1 MSQAPSRPPRPPV
14 DDTDIKVRNRR
25 MLLVGA
31 VMAALAFVVAAGYW
45 YTHQPGKAPAPPTT
59 LSITNVGGT
68 LVVGPAKARHHLVI
82 KEAFDCGRCATF
94 ERSVQAFLRADAA
107 AGLVQ
112 IRYVIPAGN
121 DTSYDAA
128 LATSASRALSVH
140 DRLFTQGS
148 VTASSGTLEVV
159 LDGARLTQADPLDLA
174 NALESAL
181 AQ

>member
-1 MSQAPSRPPRPPV
+1 MSQAPGRPSRPPV

-45 YTHQPGKAPAPPTT
+45 YTHQPGKAAAPPTA
-59 LSITNVGGT
+59 LSITHVRGN
-68 LVVGPAKARHHLVI
+68 LVVGPVRARHQLVI

-112 IRYVIPAGN
+112 IMYVIPAGS
-121 DTSYDAA
+121 DASYDAA
-128 LATSASRALSVH
+128 LASNASRALSVH

-148 VTASSGTLEVV
+148 TAGSSGTLEVV
-159 LDGARLTQADPLDLA
+159 LDGKRLTQTDPLDLA